1 VKSGSARSILPWIY
15 GGSIAIH
22 VAFAAV
28 TLALPKQ
35 ERTEAIAIELAD
47 IKKKSAP
54 PKPPPPPPP
63 PPPPQEKPKP
73 PPPRP
78 AAQAQ
83 AKIAPEPAK
92 VEAAPAPLEVGADGF
107 ADLGGVALGG
117 GGGGDGIA
125 LAAAA
130 APVGPSPVARAA
142 VKTKATT
149 RRVEELAPAAAE
161 TCHESVV
168 RPKAKS
174 TLHPEYTM
182 KAREAEIEGDV
193 VLEVTVDETG
203 KVLSV
208 RLVRGLG
215 YGLDESAKAAAAK
228 TLFEPAMLC
237 GKPVIGTVKIRI
249 TFEGT

>member
-1 VKSGSARSILPWIY
+1 MPWIY
-15 GGSIAIH
+15 GGSIAMH

-35 ERTEAIAIELAD
+35 VRTEAIAIELAD

-73 PPPRP
+73 APPRP

-83 AKIAPEPAK
+83 AKVAPEPAK
-92 VEAAPAPLEVGADGF
+92 LDTAPAPLDVGSDGF

-125 LAAAA
+125 LAAAPA
-130 APVGPSPVARAA
+130 AVGPSSLARAA
-142 VKTKATT
+142 AKPKATT
-149 RRVEELAPAAAE
+149 RKVEELAPAAAE
-161 TCHESVV
+161 TCHEPVV
-168 RPKAKS
+168 RPKAKA
-174 TLHPEYTM
+174 TRKPEYTM

-193 VLEVTVDETG
+193 VLEVTIDETG

-208 RLVRGLG
+208 RVVRGLG
-215 YGLDESAKAAAAK
+215 YGLDESAKASVMA
-228 TLFEPAMLC
+228 TSFVPATQC
-237 GKPVIGTVKIRI
+237 GRPVIGTVKIRF

>member
-1 VKSGSARSILPWIY
+1 LPWIY

-54 PKPPPPPPP
+54 PKPPPPPLPP

-78 AAQAQ
+78 ASQAQ
-83 AKIAPEPAK
+83 AKVAPEPAK
-92 VEAAPAPLEVGADGF
+92 VEAASPLPEVGADGF

-117 GGGGDGIA
+117 GGGGDGVA
-125 LAAAA
+125 FAAAV
-130 APVGPSPVARAA
+130 APQGPSPLARAA
-142 VKTKATT
+142 AKPKATT

-161 TCHESVV
+161 TCHEAVV
-168 RPKAKS
+168 RPKAKA
-174 TLHPEYTM
+174 THKAEYTM

-193 VLEVTVDETG
+193 LLEVTVDETG

-215 YGLDESAKAAAAK
+215 YGLDESAKAAAMA
-228 TLFEPAMLC
+228 TSFDAATLC
-237 GKPVIGTVKIRI
+237 GRPVIGTVKMRF